1 MDSKGAE
8 MTEECARE
16 MFTPVA
22 VCPRC
27 NRKLTVYELHSTYKQ
42 NWLLRHELFRRLVY
56 ECKYC
61 RCELAEQDFIKK
73 SVNIK
78 GVGNMDIKN
87 LTETEQ
93 QDFYRLLKK
102 MNGEELDKEQEVKV
116 KKPQINECYYII
128 DNDGKITTCVWLDNN
143 FDRRRWELGN
153 VFFTKE
159 SAEFAREK
167 KKVEVELERYAKK
180 HNGPIRSDSFYLSYN
195 DSMDEKLDY
204 EVWSVR
210 RPLGAVPFTSK
221 QVLDDAIEAV
231 GKDRILKY
239 IFGVESEGEDEN

>member
-1 MDSKGAE
+1 
-8 MTEECARE
+8 
-16 MFTPVA
+16 
-22 VCPRC
+22 
-27 NRKLTVYELHSTYKQ
+27 
-42 NWLLRHELFRRLVY
+42 
-56 ECKYC
+56 
-61 RCELAEQDFIKK
+61 
-73 SVNIK
+73 
-78 GVGNMDIKN
+78 MDINN

-153 VFFTKE
+153 IFFTEE

-167 KKVEVELERYAKK
+167 RKVEVELQRYAEE
-180 HNGPIRSDSFYLSYN
+180 HNGPILEDNYYILY
-195 DSMDEKLDY
+195 DEDDEELDY
-204 EVWSVR
+204 DVWVGSKVQ
-210 RPLGAVPFTSK
+210 GTVVFTSK
-221 QVLDDAIEAV
+221 QLVFDAIEAV

-239 IFGVESEGEDEN
+239 IFGVESEGE